1 MTKQSV
7 RSPIPKKQQ
16 TTKNIRLE
24 TKLTQLTTLE
34 LHESGLEISQIASSR
49 NLQLDTIVEH
59 FCYLLEKNLLQDTSR
74 LLDDNT
80 LSIIGDLLKQRPQLI
95 NGRLSVIKEE
105 LPSYIDWPELKMA
118 LAFLKNQLTKQ

>member
-1 MTKQSV
+1 
-7 RSPIPKKQQ
+7 
-16 TTKNIRLE
+16 
-24 TKLTQLTTLE
+24 
-34 LHESGLEISQIASSR
+34 
-49 NLQLDTIVEH
+49 
-59 FCYLLEKNLLQDTSR
+59 LQDTSR